1 MRREQLAQDLAE
13 AEAAGPDGA
22 TANLDGQPSLLDD
35 DVMLDVRGPL
45 DVTASDGMSDVQ
57 LDGAQDGER
66 DLDDDIPTADDDF
79 ALGSNDDEDDSDED
93 DSDDSDDQGEEELA
107 EMREQRAARLQ
118 RDLMAQMMRRTQET
132 HRQALGLGDEDEV
145 DEEDQEQMIEEDD
158 VAGGDGGDD
167 TGMDVDLD
175 DDIPEAESAGG
186 YEHTDTEAELSSS
199 DADQAEMSFAADRAP
214 HAVRFR
220 GSLARTDATRNSL
233 AVSDLLSRDGS
244 SLLGSS
250 PQIPRRG

>member
-22 TANLDGQPSLLDD
+22 TGNLDGQPSLLDD
-35 DVMLDVRGPL
+35 DVMLDVRDPL

-66 DLDDDIPTADDDF
+66 DLDDDIPAADDDF
-79 ALGSNDDEDDSDED
+79 ALGSNDDDSDED
-93 DSDDSDDQGEEELA
+93 DSDDSEEQGEEELA
-107 EMREQRAARLQ
+107 EIAAQRAARLQ
-118 RDLMAQMMRRTQET
+118 RELMAQMMRRTQET
-132 HRQALGLGDEDEV
+132 HRQALGLGDEDEI
-145 DEEDQEQMIEEDD
+145 DEEDQEQMIEEED
-158 VAGGDGGDD
+158 VVVADGDD

-175 DDIPEAESAGG
+175 DDVPDAESAGG

-233 AVSDLLSRDGS
+233 AISDILSRDGS
-244 SLLGSS
+244 SMLDSS
-250 PQIPRRG
+250 PQVPRRG